1 MSCHLLSLL
10 LHLSYEPQQGHNH
23 LLSQWASVCALLS
36 AHTILLC
43 KKIVQRVPSVQQQT
57 TQTFL
62 NETSQTQRQIPVKSI
77 GRYKLFRCV
86 PDCQEGFCKC
96 SNEVWT
102 APRQD
107 CQKLIPDCL
116 MYSSSS
122 SSFQPSCLSLLLFS
136 LGIKWTSNYGGRNKT
151 RNKKESVRQNPS
163 SRLVEVEASNSCK
176 MAPDSHRQGSQARD
190 WSIIALQAAD
200 WLKNM

>member
-1 MSCHLLSLL
+1 MYAQLHIFTSVTKTFLFTLETQAPSSDPFMATSSVLSSSHSVSPSILQTTART
-10 LHLSYEPQQGHNH
+10 HH
-23 LLSQWASVCALLS
+23 LLSQWVSVCPAECTHS
-36 AHTILLC
+36 SVMQ
-43 KKIVQRVPSVQQQT
+43 KIIQRVPSVQQQT

-122 SSFQPSCLSLLLFS
+122 SSFQPSCLSWLLFS
-136 LGIKWTSNYGGRNKT
+136 LGIK
-151 RNKKESVRQNPS
+151 
-163 SRLVEVEASNSCK
+163 
-176 MAPDSHRQGSQARD
+176 
-190 WSIIALQAAD
+190 
-200 WLKNM
+200 

>member
-1 MSCHLLSLL
+1 MHAQLHPFTSVQFKQDFSLHYRHKHQAQSISWPRAVSCHLLSLL

-43 KKIVQRVPSVQQQT
+43 KKIVQRVPSMQQQT

-136 LGIKWTSNYGGRNKT
+136 LGIK
-151 RNKKESVRQNPS
+151 
-163 SRLVEVEASNSCK
+163 
-176 MAPDSHRQGSQARD
+176 
-190 WSIIALQAAD
+190 
-200 WLKNM
+200 